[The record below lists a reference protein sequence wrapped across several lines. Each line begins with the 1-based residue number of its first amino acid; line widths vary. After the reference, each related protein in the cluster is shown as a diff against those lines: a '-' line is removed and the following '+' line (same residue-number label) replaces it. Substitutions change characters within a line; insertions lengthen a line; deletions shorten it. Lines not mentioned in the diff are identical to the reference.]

1 MYPSLEGTVIPYN
14 LYYALLGTGLALAC
28 TVMATIAACYKELAA
43 QPAQLMRP
51 AAPKS
56 GKRVL
61 IERIGFIWK
70 RLSFSQ
76 KATIRNLIR
85 YKKRFFMTIFGIGG
99 CMALLIVGFGLRDSI
114 IHIAEIQYNQIQL
127 YDAMLSLHSDASKED
142 REKLEEYLGEQSEIE
157 NAVATFMKSV
167 DVVQNEVTRTAY
179 LVVPESD
186 SELSQY
192 IKFQSRTSDETYALS
207 DDSVIITEQMANA
220 LNVKEGDE
228 IVLKSGEELEKTVT
242 VGHITENYMMHYVYM
257 KKGL

>member
-1 MYPSLEGTVIPYN
+1 
-14 LYYALLGTGLALAC
+14 
-28 TVMATIAACYKELAA
+28 
-43 QPAQLMRP
+43 
-51 AAPKS
+51 
-56 GKRVL
+56 
-61 IERIGFIWK
+61 
-70 RLSFSQ
+70 
-76 KATIRNLIR
+76 
-85 YKKRFFMTIFGIGG
+85 MTIFGIGG

-192 IKFQSRTSDETYALS
+192 IKFQSRTSDETYAFRMIRL
-207 DDSVIITEQMANA
+207 IITEQMANA

-228 IVLKSGEELEKTVT
+228 IVL
-242 VGHITENYMMHYVYM
+242 TEWRRIRKDGYRGAYNRKLYDALCLYD
-257 KKGL
+257 KGFV